1 MLSSSSSEFFSPG
14 EIDSFARRPKFHAPL
29 YLICTLPPSIPLF
42 FLPCRSVKRFFAQ
55 ILVFLS
61 RICVFLLFL
70 VERRFETRTRAAGR
84 FYGNNSD
91 RLSMWNLRNQA
102 IEFRDLVVC
111 CRCQQSGLP
120 ASDNS
125 CSFSQGSLSR
135 RHTFFR
141 GEGWNWMRLLY
152 PSIQSRKR
160 FYFFGEK
167 TFQALYYPHLRGGR
181 SEERWC
187 SANHID
193 VPCFLR
199 RL

>member
-1 MLSSSSSEFFSPG
+1 
-14 EIDSFARRPKFHAPL
+14 
-29 YLICTLPPSIPLF
+29 
-42 FLPCRSVKRFFAQ
+42 
-55 ILVFLS
+55 
-61 RICVFLLFL
+61 
-70 VERRFETRTRAAGR
+70 
-84 FYGNNSD
+84 
-91 RLSMWNLRNQA
+91 
-102 IEFRDLVVC
+102 
-111 CRCQQSGLP
+111 
-120 ASDNS
+120 
-125 CSFSQGSLSR
+125 
-135 RHTFFR
+135 
-141 GEGWNWMRLLY
+141 MRLLY